1 MDRKV
6 LKFIS
11 FTILTLSLTT
21 IMAGAAI
28 APALGMIS
36 EHFNQT
42 SKILVSQIVSIHSIL
57 LFLVHFYLAFYKI
70 LKY

>member
-1 MDRKV
+1 MDKKV
-6 LKFIS
+6 SKFIS

-21 IMAGAAI
+21 VMAGAAI

-42 SKILVSQIVSIHSIL
+42 SKILVS
-57 LFLVHFYLAFYKI
+57 
-70 LKY
+70 